1 MNKTNFVIQIFFLCL
16 FFFLL
21 GTVSYSQI
29 FKGKIISTDQLPLSN
44 CLIFIPETNEYTTS
58 NNEGDFSIDWSSKLP
73 LYIQLQGYEK
83 QKIKYKNGEENAIIK
98 LIPLDK
104 NKILYTE
111 KNNSFARFL
120 LSIIYRQFKQRIN
133 DYEVDYYARGDI
145 QLNTKRQTFLGQRR
159 KDLDPALDVNQNE
172 LNDFIYFGEVKSSLF
187 FQNKVISKE
196 QIKAF
201 QTRGSSK
208 DILFLI
214 GTNNDFNIF
223 NKIVSNQIEVISPLL
238 PYSNS
243 YYNYDIIEEKKLDDQ
258 TIYKIQFTPKRES
271 EPVMTGYIEFTDKDW
286 QILFFS
292 AKMRGT
298 NINLKNIT
306 ELQVEQIYSF
316 VPDLNA
322 NLKSNQIISFDGR
335 FLVFDFIGKF
345 ESTFRDY
352 LPKSSYATEN
362 NSTEYISYQKGYNI
376 DENNKLSQVRP
387 YPLTETEREYLVE
400 KTISLNEN
408 TKATLNAIDK
418 RTNNFTLFKL
428 IKGYKYINSYKNSSY
443 SYRGLLS
450 TFAFNAVQG
459 FNITT
464 GIDYNKIHSSN
475 NNNTSFGVN
484 VSYGLSESKF
494 RFNGYLKHVFNQTN
508 YATLSIEGGE
518 KIEQFNHDN
527 PISKPINSVA
537 SAWFGK
543 NYAKFFQKK
552 FISIDYSQY
561 IFDNFNINTKAEY
574 AFREVL
580 YNNLESPPFVPT
592 LNFESNNPLD
602 PTDFITKPFE
612 NNYIFKFNANIQVVF
627 DQKTIQYPD
636 KKQYIK
642 QSKFP
647 ILEINLEKGIS
658 PTDNKYNY
666 TFGSITTKYQNNI
679 GNIGELY
686 SGISLGQFFE
696 QNAIA
701 FTDYKHFNGNQTF
714 VGSTAI
720 YNNNFNLLPYYSY
733 STNKSYIEFHL
744 EHDFRGFITNKI
756 PLLNK
761 TRYSLI
767 IGFHLLSVPEKPT
780 YKEYSIGL
788 NNFGFGKFRPFR
800 IDFVTSLS
808 SNTKKTHGVIL
819 GIKILELIQK

>member
-1 MNKTNFVIQIFFLCL
+1 MIQLSNEIRFFFLFL
-16 FFFLL
+16 IFFLL
-21 GTVSYSQI
+21 GNVAYSQI
-29 FKGKIISTDQLPLSN
+29 FKGQIISEDKLPLSN
-44 CLIFIPETNEYTTS
+44 CIIFIPDTNEYTTS
-58 NNEGDFSIDWSSKLP
+58 DNNGQFAIDWSSKLP

-83 QKIKYKNGEENAIIK
+83 QKIKFKNAEENSVIQ
-98 LIPLDK
+98 LVPLDK

-111 KNNSFARFL
+111 KNNNFAGFL
-120 LSIIYRQFKQRIN
+120 ISILYRHFKLRTN
-133 DYEVDYYARGDI
+133 DYEVDYYSRGDI
-145 QLNTKRQTFLGQRR
+145 QLNTKRQTFLGQQR

-172 LNDFIYFGEVKSSLF
+172 LNDFIYFGEVNSNLF
-187 FQNKVISKE
+187 FQNKIISKE

-201 QTRGSSK
+201 QTRGNSK

-223 NKIVSNQIEVISPLL
+223 NKIVSNQIDVISPLL
-238 PYSNS
+238 PYSDI
-243 YYNYDIIEEKKLDDQ
+243 YYNYDIVEEKKIDDQ
-258 TIYKIQFTPKRES
+258 TIYKIQFSPKRES
-271 EPVMTGYIEFTDKDW
+271 EPIMNGYIEFTDKNW
-286 QILFFS
+286 QVLFFS

-298 NINLKNIT
+298 NVNLKDIT
-306 ELQVEQIYSF
+306 ELEVQQTYSY
-316 VPDLNA
+316 VPALNA
-322 NLKSNQIISFDGR
+322 NVKSNQLISFDGR

-345 ESTFRDY
+345 ESTFRNY
-352 LPKSSYATEN
+352 LPKASYLTEN
-362 NSTEYISYQKGYNI
+362 HSPEYISYQKGYNI
-376 DENNKLSQVRP
+376 DEENKLSKIRP
-387 YPLTETEREYLVE
+387 YPLTQTEREYLAE
-400 KTISLNEN
+400 KTILLTEN
-408 TKATLNAIDK
+408 TKANLNAIDK
-418 RTNNFTLFKL
+418 RTNNFTLFKF

-494 RFNGYLKHVFNQTN
+494 RFDGYVKHVFNQTN
-508 YATLSIEGGE
+508 YATLGIEGGE

-527 PISKPINSVA
+527 PISKPINSFA

-552 FISIDYSQY
+552 FISLDYSQY
-561 IFDNFNINTKAEY
+561 VFDNFKINAKAEY
-574 AFREVL
+574 AFRQVL
-580 YNNLESPPFVPT
+580 YNSLENPPFVPT

-602 PTDFITKPFE
+602 PTDFTSKPFE
-612 NNYIFKFNANIQVVF
+612 DNHTFKFNANVQVVF

-647 ILEINLEKGIS
+647 ILEINLEKAINS
-658 PTDNKYNY
+658 TNKNYNY

-686 SGISLGQFFE
+686 SGISIGQFFE
-696 QNAIA
+696 QNDIS

-714 VGSTAI
+714 IGSTAI
-720 YNNNFNLLPYYSY
+720 YNKSFNLLPYYDY

-767 IGFHLLSVPEKPT
+767 IGYHLLSVPEKPT

-800 IDFVTSLS
+800 IDYVTSLS

-819 GIKILELIQK
+819 GIKVLELIQK